1 MREKNN
7 VKRRSIAITFVILIL
22 AVTFVMLTACDSD
35 SKVGLSAYEIAVKN
49 GFNGTEEEWLAS
61 LKGTDG
67 KDGKNGTDGF
77 NGINGEDGKDGQNVL
92 SSLKDIY
99 DQAVASGE
107 FSGTYLEF
115 LSKYFASQSSA
126 SIEAAVNEAMRSAVS
141 VYSNFEYTSTI
152 MGITSTK
159 KGTSAG
165 SGIIYKLDK
174 ANGDA
179 IIITNYHVVYYATA
193 TTDDHISDDISVFLY
208 GKEMSDYKIKAKYV
222 GGSLNYDIAVL
233 KVENSDV
240 IKNSDVT
247 SVNVGSESQSI
258 GTTAIAVGNPAS
270 GGLSATSGIISVDS
284 ETISLVGADEKTT
297 VSLRVMRID
306 TAVNSG
312 NSGGGLFNVKGEF
325 IGIVNAKISSSSIEN
340 IGYAIPSSVATAV
353 ADNLL
358 DASEQGKKLV
368 QKCMLGVTV
377 QTVESSAVY
386 NSSDKTYKIVEKI
399 KVQSVTDG
407 GLASAAGLVAED
419 VLSEIEIIDKNGA
432 SNVVAIDR
440 LFKITDALLT
450 ARVGDTVK
458 IKYTRGGVEGVASV
472 VLTDAS
478 ITEIA

>member
-1 MREKNN
+1 MKEKNN
-7 VKRRSIAITFVILIL
+7 VKVRSVALIL
-22 AVTFVMLTACDSD
+22 VVLVLVFTFIMFTACDSE
-35 SKVGLSAYEIAVKN
+35 SGVGLSAYEIAVKN
-49 GFNGTEEEWLAS
+49 GFEGTEEEWLAS

-67 KDGKNGTDGF
+67 KDGKDGTNGL
-77 NGINGEDGKDGQNVL
+77 NGINGEDGEDGQNVL

-107 FSGTYLEF
+107 FTGTYLQF
-115 LSKYFASQSSA
+115 LSEYFASQNSA
-126 SIEAAVNEAMRSAVS
+126 SIEAAANEAMRSAVS
-141 VYSNFEYTSTI
+141 IYCNFEYTSTI

-165 SGIIYKLDK
+165 SGVIYKLDK
-174 ANGDA
+174 ENGDA

-193 TTDDHISDDISVFLY
+193 TTDDHISDDISVYLY
-208 GKEMSDYKIKAKYV
+208 GKEMADYKIAATYV

-247 SVNVGSESQSI
+247 SVNVGSEPQSV

-284 ETISLVGADEKTT
+284 ETISLTGADEQTV

-340 IGYAIPSSVATAV
+340 IGYAIPSSVVTAV

-386 NSSDKTYKIVEKI
+386 DSSTKTYKIVEKI
-399 KVQSVTDG
+399 KVQSVVDG
-407 GLASAAGLVAED
+407 GLASVAGLVAED
-419 VLSEIEIIDKNGA
+419 VLTEIEIIDKNGS
-432 SNVVAIDR
+432 SNAVTVDR

-450 ARVGDTVK
+450 ASVGDTVK
-458 IKYTRGGVEGVASV
+458 IKYERGGANGVASV
-472 VLTDAS
+472 VLTAEC